1 MFRERKEGR
10 EKKSAEV
17 IEFSF
22 LSLFFRCLTHK
33 DVVSVILYSE
43 GRKSESEDI
52 RLSRGISNRRQ
63 KKEEARFT
71 SSWRMDKIFFQFGD
85 MKTKSSA
92 R

>member
-1 MFRERKEGR
+1 M
-10 EKKSAEV
+10 
-17 IEFSF
+17 IEFSV

-52 RLSRGISNRRQ
+52 RLSRGIFESSS
-63 KKEEARFT
+63 EERST
-71 SSWRMDKIFFQFGD
+71 LPSLPVGEWIKIFFQFGD